1 MCHKNKEIS
10 LTFTEM
16 GKKFYLLT
24 NPIMEGDYSSCT
36 SFSPEERELLLTKI
50 LPERKLEME
59 LIRTAAKV
67 IHITDEKMS
76 IPMTEKL
83 DSEFEYTVKKF
94 VDNNADHPFAKKIE
108 DEIVNPTDKIT
119 EENKTLDKKD
129 RKQTPIEAF
138 RIATMGRLSEIG
150 LVRWEIE
157 GDMPGHAASNYYTAD
172 KEMMST
178 LL

>member
-1 MCHKNKEIS
+1 
-10 LTFTEM
+10 M
-16 GKKFYLLT
+16 GKMSENLDTAFY
-24 NPIMEGDYSSCT
+24 E
-36 SFSPEERELLLTKI
+36 
-50 LPERKLEME
+50 
-59 LIRTAAKV
+59 
-67 IHITDEKMS
+67 
-76 IPMTEKL
+76 
-83 DSEFEYTVKKF
+83 TVKKF
-94 VDNNADHPFAKKIE
+94 VGNNADHPFAKKIE

-172 KEMMST
+172 KEMMSA